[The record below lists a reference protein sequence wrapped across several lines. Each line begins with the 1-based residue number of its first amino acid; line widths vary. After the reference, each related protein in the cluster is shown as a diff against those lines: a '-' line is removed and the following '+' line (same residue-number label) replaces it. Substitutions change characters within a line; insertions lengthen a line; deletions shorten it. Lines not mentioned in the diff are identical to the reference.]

1 MFSLFI
7 YFLPD
12 YLTYFAKTKNS
23 TYMYISFSL
32 TLQSTYKKASN
43 ILQNVNTN
51 ITESVDT
58 ASVPFVPRKLG
69 HFDKQVLFL
78 H

>member
-1 MFSLFI
+1 
-7 YFLPD
+7 
-12 YLTYFAKTKNS
+12 
-23 TYMYISFSL
+23 MYISFSL

-69 HFDKQVLFL
+69 HFDKQVLFAL
-78 H
+78 NLFIAADLILYHI